1 MKVPK
6 EAFQPVP
13 EVYSAVVKI
22 VPRPTPFRVRD
33 EAFFMEFV
41 AAVFSQ
47 RRKKIRNA
55 ILNTNYILK
64 IPSIRELIAQLPKN
78 LMDKR
83 AENLTPEQL
92 AEIANLIVDLRS
104 KSS

>member
-1 MKVPK
+1 M
-6 EAFQPVP
+6 
-13 EVYSAVVKI
+13 S
-22 VPRPTPFRVRD
+22 
-33 EAFFMEFV
+33 FV

-47 RRKKIRNA
+47 RRKKLRNA

-64 IPSIRELIAQLPKN
+64 IPDIKEVIVQLPEE

-92 AEIANLIVDLRS
+92 AELANLIVGFNQ
-104 KSS
+104 KK

>member
-1 MKVPK
+1 L
-6 EAFQPVP
+6 
-13 EVYSAVVKI
+13 
-22 VPRPTPFRVRD
+22 
-33 EAFFMEFV
+33 